1 MTGVGGTMTYFFK
14 RIFFLFKYGN
24 QEYIKLTLL
33 PLLAVLKVKL
43 GGEKNQRKKGCKRP
57 TRIERTQIII
67 QTDFVIFYSVSK
79 V

>member
-14 RIFFLFKYGN
+14 RICFLFKYGN
-24 QEYIKLTLL
+24 QEYIKLTLPPL
-33 PLLAVLKVKL
+33 PAGLKVKL
-43 GGEKNQRKKGCKRP
+43 GGEKNQRKKGRKRP